1 MSSATGPYHGLLL
14 RDYYINRT
22 LSNTFCGASGTD
34 CPSGS
39 SLGSTYF
46 GGLPL
51 NKQNRA
57 ELEYDF

>member
-51 NKQNRA
+51 FK
-57 ELEYDF
+57 